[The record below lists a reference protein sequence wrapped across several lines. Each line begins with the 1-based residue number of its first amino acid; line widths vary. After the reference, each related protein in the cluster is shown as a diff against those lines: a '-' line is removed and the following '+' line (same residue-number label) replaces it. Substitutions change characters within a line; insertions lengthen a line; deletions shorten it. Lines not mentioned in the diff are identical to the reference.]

1 MEYGTMDRRLSGQM
15 DRQKNS
21 IIDFIVIYAF
31 FCSMG
36 FPGNYREFFGGAIG
50 MAIEYSSF
58 ILQIAVILV
67 SSADNLMDIK
77 IIDLKKRHM
86 PTYFLLAVFFIQS
99 MAVTNHV
106 ADQLI
111 SCLRFTMTALFA
123 LWVTDRY
130 DIKRTLEFIIA
141 AQTMFV
147 MANLVLYFLFP
158 HIGFYFDEEGR
169 YLFRGI
175 ADRKNALGQELGFGM
190 VLQMVLL
197 RLKLDKKEK
206 VSLLFWGVLMAQL
219 FLLILCQNAGA
230 LFTASIP
237 VAFLFVLEKRL
248 GIRGRFQWGI
258 IYTAGSIGFLI
269 AAMTILP
276 LFEPFFNSIG
286 KDATLSNRT
295 LIWEGIL
302 EYVQQFNT
310 FTGSGFNMFWRDEI
324 ALQNLQNCYS
334 RDSWFRSM
342 TFGSHNVL
350 LEMWLDMGLIGLVIY
365 LVTLIIA
372 FVNVKK
378 IPEEHY
384 AVCTAIIMVLLIRGM
399 TERAYTP
406 SSYGTMFLFLML
418 GLAQQGKEI
427 AYAAMPKGA
436 ELRSARLKQG
446 KAKRTRKIAQRNKR
460 T

>member
-1 MEYGTMDRRLSGQM
+1 M
-15 DRQKNS
+15 DRQLGSQMNRNKNS
-21 IIDFIVIYAF
+21 IIDFVVIYAF

-36 FPGNYREFFGGAIG
+36 FPGNYREFFGSTIG

-58 ILQIAVILV
+58 ILQIAVILF

-77 IIDLKKRHM
+77 IIDLKKKHL

-99 MAVTNHV
+99 MAVTNYV

-130 DIKRTLEFIIA
+130 DVKRTLEYIIA

-147 MANLVLYFLFP
+147 FANLVLYFLFP
-158 HIGFYFDEEGR
+158 SVGFYFDEEGR
-169 YLFRGI
+169 YLFRGVTE
-175 ADRKNALGQELGFGM
+175 RKNTLGQELGFGL

-197 RLKLDKKEK
+197 RLKMDKKEK
-206 VSLLFWGVLMAQL
+206 ISLLFWGILAAQL
-219 FLLILCQNAGA
+219 FLLILCQNIGA
-230 LFTASIP
+230 LFTAIIP
-237 VAFLFVLEKRL
+237 IAFVFLLEKRL
-248 GIRGRFQWGI
+248 GVKGRFQWGI
-258 IYTAGSIGFLI
+258 VYTVASIGFLI
-269 AAMTILP
+269 VAMTILP
-276 LFEPFFNSIG
+276 LFAPFFESIG

-310 FTGSGFNMFWRDEI
+310 FVGSGFNMFWRDEL

-334 RDSWFRSM
+334 RDSWFRTM

-365 LVTLIIA
+365 LMVLIIA

-378 IPEEHY
+378 MPNEHY
-384 AVCTAIIMVLLIRGM
+384 VVCSAIIMVLLIRGL

-418 GLAQQGKEI
+418 GLAQNGKAI
-427 AYAAMPKGA
+427 AFAAMPKGA
-436 ELRSARLKQG
+436 DIRFARLAQSKG
-446 KAKRTRKIAQRNKR
+446 KKGMRK
-460 T
+460 

>member
-1 MEYGTMDRRLSGQM
+1 M
-15 DRQKNS
+15 DRQLSSQMSRNKNS

-36 FPGNYREFFGGAIG
+36 FPGNYREFFGGAVG

-58 ILQIAVILV
+58 ILQIAVILF
-67 SSADNLMDIK
+67 SSADNVMDIK
-77 IIDLKKRHM
+77 IIDLKKKHL
-86 PTYFLLAVFFIQS
+86 PTYFLLTVFFIQS
-99 MAVTNHV
+99 MIVTPHV

-147 MANLVLYFLFP
+147 MANLVLYFIFP
-158 HIGFYFDEEGR
+158 SIGFYFDEEGR
-169 YLFRGI
+169 YLFRGVM
-175 ADRKNALGQELGFGM
+175 DRKNNLGMELGFCI

-197 RLKLDKKEK
+197 RVRMDKKEK
-206 VSLLFWGVLMAQL
+206 VSLLFWGILAAQL

-237 VAFLFVLEKRL
+237 VAFIFVLEKRL

-258 IYTAGSIGFLI
+258 LYTVASIGFLI

-310 FTGSGFNMFWRDEI
+310 FTGSGFNMFWRDEV

-334 RDSWFRSM
+334 RDSWFRTM

-350 LEMWLDMGLIGLVIY
+350 LEMWLDTGLIGLLLYLLVI
-365 LVTLIIA
+365 IIA
-372 FVNVKK
+372 FVNVRKM
-378 IPEEHY
+378 PEDHY
-384 AVCTAIIMVLLIRGM
+384 VVCSAIIMVLLIRGF

-406 SSYGTMFLFLML
+406 SSYCTMFLFLML
-418 GLAQQGKEI
+418 GIAQNGKAI
-427 AYAAMPKGA
+427 AFVALPKGSDI
-436 ELRSARLKQG
+436 RKARLLQNKE
-446 KAKRTRKIAQRNKR
+446 KKISRKKSAKST
-460 T
+460 

>member
-1 MEYGTMDRRLSGQM
+1 M
-15 DRQKNS
+15 DRQLSSQMSRNKNS
-21 IIDFIVIYAF
+21 IIDFVVIYAF

-36 FPGNYREFFGGAIG
+36 FPGNYRQFLGGTVG

-58 ILQIAVILV
+58 ILQIAVILF
-67 SSADNLMDIK
+67 SSADNVMDIK
-77 IIDLKKRHM
+77 IIDLKKKHL
-86 PTYFLLAVFFIQS
+86 PTYFLLTVFFIQS
-99 MAVTNHV
+99 MIVTPHV

-147 MANLVLYFLFP
+147 LANLVLYFIFP
-158 HIGFYFDEEGR
+158 SVGFYFDEEGR
-169 YLFRGI
+169 YLFRGVM
-175 ADRKNALGQELGFGM
+175 DRKNNLGQELGFCI

-197 RLKLDKKEK
+197 RVKMDKKEK
-206 VSLLFWGVLMAQL
+206 ISLLFWGILAAQL

-237 VAFLFVLEKRL
+237 VAFIFVLEKRL

-258 IYTAGSIGFLI
+258 LYTVASIGFLI

-310 FTGSGFNMFWRDEI
+310 FTGSGFNMFWRDEV

-334 RDSWFRSM
+334 RDSWFRTM

-350 LEMWLDMGLIGLVIY
+350 LEMWLDTGLIGLAIY
-365 LVTLIIA
+365 LLVIIIA
-372 FVNVKK
+372 FVNVRKM
-378 IPEEHY
+378 PEDHY
-384 AVCTAIIMVLLIRGM
+384 IVCSAIILVLLIRGL

-406 SSYGTMFLFLML
+406 SSYCTMFLFLLL
-418 GLAQQGKEI
+418 GIAQNGKAI
-427 AYAAMPKGA
+427 AFAALPKGGDI
-436 ELRSARLKQG
+436 RKARLQNKE
-446 KAKRTRKIAQRNKR
+446 KKTARKKSAKSA
-460 T
+460 

>member
-1 MEYGTMDRRLSGQM
+1 M
-15 DRQKNS
+15 DRQLNSQMSRNKNS
-21 IIDFIVIYAF
+21 IIDFFVIYAF

-36 FPGNYREFFGGAIG
+36 FPGNYREFFGGTIG

-58 ILQIAVILV
+58 IFQIAVILF
-67 SSADNLMDIK
+67 SSADNVMDIK
-77 IIDLKKRHM
+77 IIDLKKKHL

-99 MAVTNHV
+99 MIVTPHV

-147 MANLVLYFLFP
+147 LANLVLYFIFP
-158 HIGFYFDEEGR
+158 SVGFYFDEEGR
-169 YLFRGI
+169 YLFRGVM
-175 ADRKNALGQELGFGM
+175 DRKNNLGQELGFCV

-197 RLKLDKKEK
+197 RVKMDKKEK
-206 VSLLFWGVLMAQL
+206 ISLLFWGILAAQL

-237 VAFLFVLEKRL
+237 VAFIFVLEKRL

-258 IYTAGSIGFLI
+258 LYTVASIGFLI

-310 FTGSGFNMFWRDEI
+310 FTGSGFNMFWRDEV

-334 RDSWFRSM
+334 RDSWFRTM

-350 LEMWLDMGLIGLVIY
+350 LEMWLDTGLIGLLIY
-365 LVTLIIA
+365 LLVIIIA
-372 FVNVKK
+372 FVNVRKM
-378 IPEEHY
+378 PEDHY
-384 AVCTAIIMVLLIRGM
+384 VVCSAIIMVLLIRGL

-406 SSYGTMFLFLML
+406 SSYCTMFLFLLL
-418 GLAQQGKEI
+418 GIAQNGKAI
-427 AYAAMPKGA
+427 AFAALPKGSDI
-436 ELRSARLKQG
+436 RKARLQNKE
-446 KAKRTRKIAQRNKR
+446 KKTSRKKSAKNA
-460 T
+460 

>member
-1 MEYGTMDRRLSGQM
+1 MDRRLDSQM
-15 DRQKNS
+15 SRNKNS

-36 FPGNYREFFGGAIG
+36 FPGNYREFFGSAIG

-58 ILQIAVILV
+58 ILQIAVILF
-67 SSADNLMDIK
+67 SSADNVMDIK
-77 IIDLKKRHM
+77 LIDLKKKHM
-86 PTYFLLAVFFIQS
+86 PTYFMLAVFFIQS
-99 MAVTNHV
+99 MIVTNHV

-130 DIKRTLEFIIA
+130 DVKRTLEFIIA

-147 MANLVLYFLFP
+147 FANLVLYFLFP
-158 HIGFYFDEEGR
+158 NIGFYFDEEGR

-175 ADRKNALGQELGFGM
+175 TERKNALGQELGFGM

-197 RLKLDKKEK
+197 RVKMDKKEK
-206 VSLLFWGVLMAQL
+206 VSLLFWGVLAAQL

-237 VAFLFVLEKRL
+237 VAFLFILEKRL
-248 GIRGRFQWGI
+248 GVRGRFQWGI
-258 IYTAGSIGFLI
+258 VYAVASIGFLF

-334 RDSWFRSM
+334 RDSWFRTM

-350 LEMWLDMGLIGLVIY
+350 LEMWLDMGLIGLVLY
-365 LVTLIIA
+365 LMVLILA
-372 FVNVKK
+372 FTNVKLL
-378 IPEEHY
+378 PNEHY
-384 AVCTAIIMVLLIRGM
+384 VVCSAIIMVLLIRGL

-418 GLAQQGKEI
+418 GLAQNGK
-427 AYAAMPKGA
+427 AMVFATMPKGA
-436 ELRSARLKQG
+436 DIRKARLERNQG
-446 KAKRTRKIAQRNKR
+446 KKTTRKKR
-460 T
+460 

>member
-1 MEYGTMDRRLSGQM
+1 M
-15 DRQKNS
+15 DRQLSSQMSRNKNS

-36 FPGNYREFFGGAIG
+36 FPGNYREFFGGAVG

-58 ILQIAVILV
+58 ILQIAVILF
-67 SSADNLMDIK
+67 SSADNVMDIK
-77 IIDLKKRHM
+77 IIDLKKKHM
-86 PTYFLLAVFFIQS
+86 PTYFLLTVFFIQS
-99 MAVTNHV
+99 MIVTPHV

-147 MANLVLYFLFP
+147 MANLVLYFIFP
-158 HIGFYFDEEGR
+158 SVGFYFDEEGR

-190 VLQMVLL
+190 VLQMTLL
-197 RLKLDKKEK
+197 RLKMDNKEK
-206 VSLLFWGVLMAQL
+206 VSLLFWGILAAQL

-237 VAFLFVLEKRL
+237 VAFIFVLEKRL

-258 IYTAGSIGFLI
+258 LYTVASIGFLI

-310 FTGSGFNMFWRDEI
+310 FTGSGFNMFWRDEV

-334 RDSWFRSM
+334 RDSWFRTM

-350 LEMWLDMGLIGLVIY
+350 LEMWLDMGLIGLLLY
-365 LVTLIIA
+365 LMALIIA
-372 FVNVKK
+372 FVNVKF
-378 IPEEHY
+378 IPEDHY
-384 AVCTAIIMVLLIRGM
+384 VVCSAIILVLLIRGF

-418 GLAQQGKEI
+418 GLAQNGKAI
-427 AYAAMPKGA
+427 TFAALPKGA
-436 ELRSARLKQG
+436 DIRRARLKQNKEKKAPHKKARRG
-446 KAKRTRKIAQRNKR
+446 KP
-460 T
+460 

>member
-1 MEYGTMDRRLSGQM
+1 MSETIKEKSLVRTLAEFSLPLIASGILQQLYSWA
-15 DRQKNS
+15 DA
-21 IIDFIVIYAF
+21 FIV
-31 FCSMG
+31 
-36 FPGNYREFFGGAIG
+36 GNIVG
-50 MAIEYSSF
+50 
-58 ILQIAVILV
+58 
-67 SSADNLMDIK
+67 
-77 IIDLKKRHM
+77 
-86 PTYFLLAVFFIQS
+86 
-99 MAVTNHV
+99 
-106 ADQLI
+106 
-111 SCLRFTMTALFA
+111 
-123 LWVTDRY
+123 
-130 DIKRTLEFIIA
+130 
-141 AQTMFV
+141 
-147 MANLVLYFLFP
+147 
-158 HIGFYFDEEGR
+158 
-169 YLFRGI
+169 
-175 ADRKNALGQELGFGM
+175 ELGLAAVGASGVVSRLITM
-190 VLQMVLL
+190 VLVGFTGGLTVLA
-197 RLKLDKKEK
+197 
-206 VSLLFWGVLMAQL
+206 AQL

-365 LVTLIIA
+365 LITLIIA

-384 AVCTAIIMVLLIRGM
+384 AVCTAIIMVLLIRGL